1 MYAEKLM
8 VLYVTEL
15 CQHKVSTDYYGK
27 RTPLSDWC
35 CTVDHNFNTYSRES
49 KSDFW

>member
-15 CQHKVSTDYYGK
+15 CQHKVSTEMNKVKEGLKDK
-27 RTPLSDWC
+27 Q
-35 CTVDHNFNTYSRES
+35 
-49 KSDFW
+49 